1 MRLKELIQ
9 RKTTGLLLTALLFGG
24 ESQAQLFN
32 TEFKNLLI
40 RALEKNDTLQL
51 NSLRISQVKLD
62 EQTTRFSYLPR
73 LSANATY
80 TRLNADL
87 VFPQNTQTLLM
98 GTQRLLI
105 KEAAGIP
112 FNSPLPAS
120 VKLQPV
126 PPIQEKNILKLSANT
141 QWLLFSGFKV
151 ENGIR
156 AFQHQQKALSFG
168 NDRQQAKLAI
178 ELSSLYDKLALLR
191 AADAVIDRSATVL
204 NEQNRFVTT
213 AIKNGLA
220 TPLDRKKIELVLQKL
235 ELRKAENESNRIV
248 LLEKL
253 QQLTGAGY
261 SVLQELH
268 PVLEPMLLV
277 TDSEQ
282 KERPEISSLNEAIT
296 ASRYKEKAEMSE
308 YLPKLLAF
316 GQYEF
321 REKDLSLLDP
331 KWYAGLRLQWNLFDG
346 FAARNN
352 ARKAALERKSFE
364 VQKQSAEDLLQLGRA
379 KARQEWRMANQRVTM
394 VEAQESLAKETLDF
408 VTKQYRNGLTTMTEL
423 LNALNDLE
431 KAGFDLQQAFYD
443 QRRAC
448 LQLLDTNG
456 TLTDQL

>member
-9 RKTTGLLLTALLFGG
+9 RKTTGLLLTTLLFGG
-24 ESQAQLFN
+24 ASQAQLFN

-51 NSLRISQVKLD
+51 NNLRISQVKLD
-62 EQTTRFSYLPR
+62 KQTTRFSYLPR

-126 PPIQEKNILKLSANT
+126 PPNQKKNILKLSANT

-379 KARQEWRMANQRVTM
+379 KARQEWRMANQRVKM